1 MCLIECM
8 IRGYPINLSY
18 IMIINIIMT
27 YDQKQKSLF
36 YGQVLTSIFEYF
48 GILLTGMNRNSYPK
62 LMKIDNR
69 ILTKMKYV
77 LNEDG
82 AWVSKDHIRVHAKE
96 EHDEE
101 KEHNVGRIEEI
112 KAMFETTPLSF

>member
-8 IRGYPINLSY
+8 IRVYPINLSY
-18 IMIINIIMT
+18 IMIRNIIMT
-27 YDQKQKSLF
+27 HDQKQKSLS

-48 GILLTGMNRNSYPK
+48 GILLTGINRNSYPK

-82 AWVSKDHIRVHAKE
+82 AWVSKDRIRVHAKE
-96 EHDEE
+96 EHD
-101 KEHNVGRIEEI
+101 
-112 KAMFETTPLSF
+112 